1 MNNKIYPGYWFAR
14 DVMGAMLMVRE
25 NSISLLW
32 ELNSIFVEILQKQF
46 FLFTTNIAALSRGC
60 KPRIEPIVWCAACL
74 VPRPHYCAPPM
85 RFGSRNQ
92 SESPG
97 HSSLIRHR
105 NALTVKASVGALLGL
120 SNCAATYVNEK
131 TFESS
136 DEMLWCVMIEVKPLQ
151 QYFPIVASWTGSN
164 FKRLGAK
171 FCAVTIQIKPPVRT
185 LTWNVHVSLFH
196 TKKIWICYFESLH
209 CYWNGGPSQ
218 LIYCSSFNPKPIP
231 FSSRSFS
238 PVLKPTNW
246 CTV

>member
-14 DVMGAMLMVRE
+14 DVTGAMLVVRE

-74 VPRPHYCAPPM
+74 VPRSHYCAPPM

-105 NALTVKASVGALLGL
+105 NALIGKAFGR
-120 SNCAATYVNEK
+120 C
-131 TFESS
+131 
-136 DEMLWCVMIEVKPLQ
+136 P
-151 QYFPIVASWTGSN
+151 TGTTQLCSN
-164 FKRLGAK
+164 FLWLHELILTLSV
-171 FCAVTIQIKPPVRT
+171 FVQI
-185 LTWNVHVSLFH
+185 S
-196 TKKIWICYFESLH
+196 
-209 CYWNGGPSQ
+209 
-218 LIYCSSFNPKPIP
+218 
-231 FSSRSFS
+231 
-238 PVLKPTNW
+238 VL
-246 CTV
+246 